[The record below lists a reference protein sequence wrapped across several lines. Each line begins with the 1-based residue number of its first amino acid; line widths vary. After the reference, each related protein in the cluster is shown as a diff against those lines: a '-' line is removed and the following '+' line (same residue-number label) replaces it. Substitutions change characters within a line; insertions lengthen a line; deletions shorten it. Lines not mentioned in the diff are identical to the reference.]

1 MAGATAAG
9 VPLSELPCIVSR
21 VDLFPHLAVDAEAF
35 RALSSDR
42 AIGMDR
48 GPIPW
53 SSVHHYGERYGLVKD
68 DFDRLVRIVRAMD
81 SAYLAYF
88 RDRQT

>member
-1 MAGATAAG
+1 
-9 VPLSELPCIVSR
+9 VPLSELPCVATR

-35 RALSSDR
+35 RSLSSDR
-42 AIGMDR
+42 AVGMDR

-53 SSVHHYGERYGLVKD
+53 RSIHLYGERYGLVKD
-68 DFDRLVRIVRAMD
+68 DFDRMARIIRAMD
-81 SAYLAYF
+81 VAYLAYF